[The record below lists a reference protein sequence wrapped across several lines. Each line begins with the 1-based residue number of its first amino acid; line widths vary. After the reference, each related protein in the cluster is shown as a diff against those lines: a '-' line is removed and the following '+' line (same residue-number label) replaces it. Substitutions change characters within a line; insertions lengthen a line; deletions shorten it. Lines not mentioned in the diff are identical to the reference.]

1 MSLIAAC
8 QECAWELVV
17 SESPTVADLG
27 QAGKLCREHMDAEH
41 FALWSPDRDIRA
53 DEGEFA
59 PGECDGS
66 GTCSAPVHVHGC
78 YRPHRSDE
86 CDSPDE
92 YGHTEREDGGER

>member
-1 MSLIAAC
+1 MI
-8 QECAWELVV
+8 VV
-17 SESPTVADLG
+17 RVCFMVDTAGTVVEVT
-27 QAGKLCREHMDAEH
+27 REIGAT
-41 FALWSPDRDIRA
+41 DRENRGD
-53 DEGEFA
+53 DGEFA

-92 YGHTEREDGGER
+92 YGHTDREVGSPDA